1 MTGGAVRLALALTL
15 VVLAAWPRT
24 GLGQPPG
31 QLTYAMHVT
40 IAPVW
45 FDPADNTGI
54 ATPFMVQEAVHDALV
69 KPMPSSAMAPSL
81 AESWTESADGL
92 QYEFLLRRGA
102 TFHNGE
108 PVTAEDVKFS
118 FDRYRGAAA
127 RLLKDKVKAVETPAP
142 NRVRFVLKEPWP
154 DFLTFYATPATGAAW
169 IVPKKYVTEGGDDRF
184 KRQPIGAGPYR
195 LVSHQPGVEVVLEAY
210 EKYWRKP
217 PSVKRLVMR

>member
-1 MTGGAVRLALALTL
+1 MTPSIRLALTL
-15 VVLAAWPRT
+15 TLAALGAWPGT
-24 GLGQPPG
+24 APGQPQG

-40 IAPVW
+40 IAPAW

-69 KPMPSSAMAPSL
+69 KTMPSNAMAPSL
-81 AESWTESADGL
+81 AESWTESGDGL
-92 QYEFLLRRGA
+92 RYEFVLRRGV

-169 IVPKKYVTEGGDDRF
+169 IVPKKYVGDVGEVGDDGF
-184 KRQPIGAGPYR
+184 KWQPIGAGPYR
-195 LVSHQPGVEVVLEAY
+195 FVSYQPGVEIVLEAY
-210 EKYWRKP
+210 DKY
-217 PSVKRLVMR
+217 